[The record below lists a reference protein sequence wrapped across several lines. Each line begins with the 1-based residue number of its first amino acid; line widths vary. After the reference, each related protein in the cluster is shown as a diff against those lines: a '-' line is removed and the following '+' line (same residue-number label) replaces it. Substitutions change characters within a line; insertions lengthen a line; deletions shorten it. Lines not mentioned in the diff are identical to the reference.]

1 MRELPTIQEED
12 VIALEL
18 EVECGVYGVEIMHR
32 KKRQMIICL
41 QEHEGMLMK
50 QTSSRLNDLDTL
62 S

>member
-1 MRELPTIQEED
+1 MKDLPALQEKD

-18 EVECGVYGVEIMHR
+18 EVECGMYGVEIMHR
-32 KKRQMIICL
+32 KKRQVIICL
-41 QEHEGMLMK
+41 QEREGMLMK